1 MSQYIAHILN
11 NNADSINVY
20 EQTNPKSSMFNISS
34 LAELNILNE
43 SDSLLV
49 LIPSSTVTSYE
60 FEENKSLSKQ
70 INIANFISEVDS
82 SFADPVSNND
92 YFLHNNAAYVVDKF
106 FLKDLN
112 TSLSELNT
120 NIYVLPEYLINAV
133 EGNDVITEFEGR
145 FMISYSNNTGFAS
158 DYNSLSQYIEIVL
171 NKNPNF
177 NPLIFSTNKD
187 LLNRFGKKVINKSF
201 DINSIDLS
209 DINTLPNFFKLQISL
224 RLFSNKMN
232 LSKIQIALS
241 LLALFIV
248 MAGPKYLIYEN
259 NTNAK
264 IYSSSTFS
272 IFKAIDKD
280 VNRVIAPKSQIDQI
294 LEQLPESNFS
304 SIELPDLDIFLKY
317 GSKYISDISIDV
329 NTSVVSIK
337 INSMPDFQFN
347 ILKNNAERFNIDI
360 INDDL
365 NSIDGF
371 INGILEV
378 GYSNE

>member
-1 MSQYIAHILN
+1 MSLYIAHILN
-11 NNADSINVY
+11 INADSINVY
-20 EQTNPKSSMFNISS
+20 EQTNSKSSMFNISS

-106 FLKDLN
+106 FLKNLN

-120 NIYVLPEYLINAV
+120 KIYVLPEYLINVV

-145 FMISYSNNTGFAS
+145 FMISYSNKTGFAL
-158 DYNSLSQYIEIVL
+158 DHNSLSQYIEIVL

-187 LLNRFGKKVINKSF
+187 LLNRFGEKVKNKSF
-201 DINSIDLS
+201 DISSIDLS
-209 DINTLPNFFKLQISL
+209 DINNLPNFFKLQISL
-224 RLFSNKMN
+224 SLFSKKMN
-232 LSKIQIALS
+232 LSKIQIAIS

-248 MAGPKYLIYEN
+248 MAGPKYLIYKN

-304 SIELPDLDIFLKY
+304 SVELPNLDIFLKY
-317 GSKYISDISIDV
+317 GANYISDISIDV
-329 NTSVVSIK
+329 NTSVISIK

-347 ILKNNAERFNIDI
+347 ILKNNAERFNINI

-371 INGILEV
+371 TNGILKV
-378 GYSNE
+378 GYRNE

>member
-11 NNADSINVY
+11 INADSINVY
-20 EQTNPKSSMFNISS
+20 EQTNSKSSMFNISS

-106 FLKDLN
+106 FLKNLN

-120 NIYVLPEYLINAV
+120 KIYVLPEYLINVV

-145 FMISYSNNTGFAS
+145 FMISYSNKTGFAL
-158 DYNSLSQYIEIVL
+158 DHNSLSQYIEIVL

-187 LLNRFGKKVINKSF
+187 LLNRFGEKVINKSF
-201 DINSIDLS
+201 DISSIDLS
-209 DINTLPNFFKLQISL
+209 DINNLPNFFKLQISL
-224 RLFSNKMN
+224 SLFSKKMN
-232 LSKIQIALS
+232 LSKIQIVIS

-248 MAGPKYLIYEN
+248 MAGPKYLIYKN

-280 VNRVIAPKSQIDQI
+280 LNRVIAPKSQIDQI

-304 SIELPDLDIFLKY
+304 SVELPNLDIFLKY
-317 GSKYISDISIDV
+317 GANYISDISIDV
-329 NTSVVSIK
+329 NTSVISIK

-347 ILKNNAERFNIDI
+347 ILKNNAERFNINI

-371 INGILEV
+371 INGILKV
-378 GYSNE
+378 GYRNE

>member
-11 NNADSINVY
+11 INADSINVY
-20 EQTNPKSSMFNISS
+20 EQTNSKSSMFNISS
-34 LAELNILNE
+34 IAELNILNE

-106 FLKDLN
+106 FLKNLN

-120 NIYVLPEYLINAV
+120 KIYVLPEYLINVV

-145 FMISYSNNTGFAS
+145 FMISYSNKTGFAL
-158 DYNSLSQYIEIVL
+158 DHNSLSQYIEIVL

-177 NPLIFSTNKD
+177 NPLIFSTNND
-187 LLNRFGKKVINKSF
+187 LLNRFGEKVINKSF
-201 DINSIDLS
+201 DISSIDLS
-209 DINTLPNFFKLQISL
+209 DINNLPNFFKLQISL
-224 RLFSNKMN
+224 SLFSKKMN
-232 LSKIQIALS
+232 LSKIQIAIS

-248 MAGPKYLIYEN
+248 MAGPKYLIYKN

-304 SIELPDLDIFLKY
+304 SVELPNLDIFLKY
-317 GSKYISDISIDV
+317 GAKYISDISIDA
-329 NTSVVSIK
+329 NTSVISIK

-347 ILKNNAERFNIDI
+347 ILKNNAERFNINI

-371 INGILEV
+371 INGILKV
-378 GYSNE
+378 GYRNE

>member
-11 NNADSINVY
+11 INADSINVY
-20 EQTNPKSSMFNISS
+20 EQTNSKSSMFNISS

-106 FLKDLN
+106 FLKNLN

-120 NIYVLPEYLINAV
+120 KIYVLPEYLINVV

-145 FMISYSNNTGFAS
+145 FMISYSNKTGFAL
-158 DYNSLSQYIEIVL
+158 DHNSLSQYIEIVL

-187 LLNRFGKKVINKSF
+187 LLNRFGEKVINKSF
-201 DINSIDLS
+201 DISSIDLL
-209 DINTLPNFFKLQISL
+209 DINNLPNFFKLQISL
-224 RLFSNKMN
+224 SLFSKKMN
-232 LSKIQIALS
+232 LSKIQIAIS

-304 SIELPDLDIFLKY
+304 SVELPNLDIFLKY
-317 GSKYISDISIDV
+317 GANYISDISIDV

-347 ILKNNAERFNIDI
+347 ILKNNAERFNINI

-365 NSIDGF
+365 TSIDGF
-371 INGILEV
+371 KNGILKV
-378 GYSNE
+378 GYRNE

>member
-60 FEENKSLSKQ
+60 FEENKSLSRQ

-224 RLFSNKMN
+224 RLFNKKMN
-232 LSKIQIALS
+232 LSKIQIALT

-304 SIELPDLDIFLKY
+304 SVELPDLEIFLKY

>member
-60 FEENKSLSKQ
+60 FEENKSLSRQ

-112 TSLSELNT
+112 ISLSELNT

-224 RLFSNKMN
+224 RLFNKKMN

-241 LLALFIV
+241 ILALFIV

-294 LEQLPESNFS
+294 LEQLPESNFYS
-304 SIELPDLDIFLKY
+304 VELPDLDIFLKY

>member
-120 NIYVLPEYLINAV
+120 NIYVLPEYLINVV

-145 FMISYSNNTGFAS
+145 FMISYSNKTGFAS
-158 DYNSLSQYIEIVL
+158 DYNSLSQYIEVVL

-177 NPLIFSTNKD
+177 NPLIFSTNND
-187 LLNRFGKKVINKSF
+187 LLKRFGKKVINQSF
-201 DINSIDLS
+201 DISSIDLS
-209 DINTLPNFFKLQISL
+209 DINNLPNFFNLQFSL
-224 RLFSNKMN
+224 SLFSKKMN

-264 IYSSSTFS
+264 IYSSSTFN

-304 SIELPDLDIFLKY
+304 SVELPDLDIFLKY

-347 ILKNNAERFNIDI
+347 ILKNNAERFNINI

-371 INGILEV
+371 INGILKV

>member
-11 NNADSINVY
+11 INADSINVY
-20 EQTNPKSSMFNISS
+20 EQMNSKSSMFNISS
-34 LAELNILNE
+34 IAELNILNE

-106 FLKDLN
+106 FLKNLN

-120 NIYVLPEYLINAV
+120 KIYVLPEYLINVV

-145 FMISYSNNTGFAS
+145 FMISYSNKTGFAL
-158 DYNSLSQYIEIVL
+158 DHNSLSQYIEIVL

-177 NPLIFSTNKD
+177 NPLIFSTNND
-187 LLNRFGKKVINKSF
+187 LLNRFGEKVINKSF
-201 DINSIDLS
+201 DISSIDLS
-209 DINTLPNFFKLQISL
+209 DINNLPNFFKLQISL
-224 RLFSNKMN
+224 SLFSKKMN
-232 LSKIQIALS
+232 LSKIQIAIS

-248 MAGPKYLIYEN
+248 MAGPKYLIYKN

-304 SIELPDLDIFLKY
+304 SVELPNLDIFLKY
-317 GSKYISDISIDV
+317 GANYISDISIDA
-329 NTSVVSIK
+329 NTSVILIK

-347 ILKNNAERFNIDI
+347 ILKNNAERFNINI

-371 INGILEV
+371 INGILKV
-378 GYSNE
+378 GYRNE

>member
-1 MSQYIAHILN
+1 M
-11 NNADSINVY
+11 Y

-120 NIYVLPEYLINAV
+120 NIYVLPEYLINVV

-145 FMISYSNNTGFAS
+145 FMISYSNKTGFAS

-201 DINSIDLS
+201 DISSIDLS
-209 DINTLPNFFKLQISL
+209 DINNLPNFFKLQISL
-224 RLFSNKMN
+224 RLFSKKMN

-304 SIELPDLDIFLKY
+304 SVELPDLDIFLKY

-329 NTSVVSIK
+329 NTSVASIK

-371 INGILEV
+371 INGILKV

>member
-11 NNADSINVY
+11 INADSINVY
-20 EQTNPKSSMFNISS
+20 EQMNSKSSMFNISS
-34 LAELNILNE
+34 IAELNILNE

-106 FLKDLN
+106 FLKNLN

-120 NIYVLPEYLINAV
+120 KIYVLPEYLINVV

-145 FMISYSNNTGFAS
+145 FMISYSNKTGFAL
-158 DYNSLSQYIEIVL
+158 DHNSLSQYIEIVL

-177 NPLIFSTNKD
+177 NPLIFSTNND
-187 LLNRFGKKVINKSF
+187 LLNRFGEKVINKSF
-201 DINSIDLS
+201 DISSIDLS
-209 DINTLPNFFKLQISL
+209 DINNLPNFFKLQISL
-224 RLFSNKMN
+224 SLFSKKMN
-232 LSKIQIALS
+232 LSKIQIAIS

-248 MAGPKYLIYEN
+248 MAGPKYLIYKN

-304 SIELPDLDIFLKY
+304 SVELPNLDIFLKY
-317 GSKYISDISIDV
+317 GANYISDISIDV
-329 NTSVVSIK
+329 NTSVISIK

-347 ILKNNAERFNIDI
+347 ILKNNAERFNINI

-371 INGILEV
+371 INGILKV
-378 GYSNE
+378 GYRNE

>member
-11 NNADSINVY
+11 INADSINVY
-20 EQTNPKSSMFNISS
+20 EQTNSKSSMFNISS
-34 LAELNILNE
+34 IAELNILNE

-106 FLKDLN
+106 FLKNLN

-120 NIYVLPEYLINAV
+120 KIYVLPEYLINVV

-145 FMISYSNNTGFAS
+145 FMISYSNKTGFAL
-158 DYNSLSQYIEIVL
+158 DHNSLSQYIEIVL

-187 LLNRFGKKVINKSF
+187 LLNRFGEKVINKSF
-201 DINSIDLS
+201 DISSIDLS
-209 DINTLPNFFKLQISL
+209 DINNLPNFFKLQISL
-224 RLFSNKMN
+224 SLFSKKMN
-232 LSKIQIALS
+232 LSKIQIAIS

-248 MAGPKYLIYEN
+248 MAGPKYLIYKN

-304 SIELPDLDIFLKY
+304 SVELPNLDIFLKY
-317 GSKYISDISIDV
+317 GANYISDISIDA
-329 NTSVVSIK
+329 NTSVISIK

-347 ILKNNAERFNIDI
+347 ILKNNAERFNINI

-371 INGILEV
+371 INGILKV
-378 GYSNE
+378 GYRNE

>member
-11 NNADSINVY
+11 INADSINVY
-20 EQTNPKSSMFNISS
+20 EQTNSKSSMFNISS

-82 SFADPVSNND
+82 SFAEPVSNND

-106 FLKDLN
+106 FLKNLN

-120 NIYVLPEYLINAV
+120 KIYVLPEYLINVV

-145 FMISYSNNTGFAS
+145 FMISYSNKTGFAL
-158 DYNSLSQYIEIVL
+158 DHNSLSQYIEIVL

-187 LLNRFGKKVINKSF
+187 LLNRFGEKVINKSF
-201 DINSIDLS
+201 DISSIDLS
-209 DINTLPNFFKLQISL
+209 DINNLPNFFKLQISL
-224 RLFSNKMN
+224 SLFSKKMN
-232 LSKIQIALS
+232 LSKIQIAIS

-248 MAGPKYLIYEN
+248 MAGPKYLIYKN

-304 SIELPDLDIFLKY
+304 SVELPNLDIFLKY
-317 GSKYISDISIDV
+317 GANYISDISIDV
-329 NTSVVSIK
+329 NTSVISIK

-347 ILKNNAERFNIDI
+347 ILKNNAERFNINI

-371 INGILEV
+371 INGILKV
-378 GYSNE
+378 GYRNE

>member
-1 MSQYIAHILN
+1 MSHYIAHILN
-11 NNADSINVY
+11 INADSINVY
-20 EQTNPKSSMFNISS
+20 EQTNSKSSMFNISS

-106 FLKDLN
+106 FLKNLN
-112 TSLSELNT
+112 ASLSELNT
-120 NIYVLPEYLINAV
+120 KIYVSPEYLINVV

-145 FMISYSNNTGFAS
+145 FMISYSNKTGFAL
-158 DYNSLSQYIEIVL
+158 DHNSLSQYIEIVL

-187 LLNRFGKKVINKSF
+187 LLNRFGEKVINKSF
-201 DINSIDLS
+201 DISSIDLS
-209 DINTLPNFFKLQISL
+209 DINNLPNFFKLQISL
-224 RLFSNKMN
+224 SLFSKKMN
-232 LSKIQIALS
+232 LSKIQIAIS

-248 MAGPKYLIYEN
+248 MAGPKYLIYKN

-304 SIELPDLDIFLKY
+304 SVELPNLDIFLKY
-317 GSKYISDISIDV
+317 GANYISDISIDV
-329 NTSVVSIK
+329 NTSVISIK

-347 ILKNNAERFNIDI
+347 ILKNNAERFNINI

-371 INGILEV
+371 INGILKV
-378 GYSNE
+378 GYRNE

>member
-11 NNADSINVY
+11 INADSINVY
-20 EQTNPKSSMFNISS
+20 EQTNSKSSMFNISS

-106 FLKDLN
+106 FLKNLN

-120 NIYVLPEYLINAV
+120 KIYVLPEYLINVV

-145 FMISYSNNTGFAS
+145 FMISYSNKTGFAS

-201 DINSIDLS
+201 DISSIDLS

-224 RLFSNKMN
+224 RLFSKKMN

-264 IYSSSTFS
+264 IYSSSTFN

-294 LEQLPESNFS
+294 LEQLPESNFYS
-304 SIELPDLDIFLKY
+304 VELPDLDIFLKY

-329 NTSVVSIK
+329 NTSVASIK
-337 INSMPDFQFN
+337 INSMPDSQFN

-365 NSIDGF
+365 NSTDGF
-371 INGILEV
+371 INGILKV
-378 GYSNE
+378 GYINE

>member
-60 FEENKSLSKQ
+60 FEENKSLSRQ

-224 RLFSNKMN
+224 RLFNKKMN
-232 LSKIQIALS
+232 LSKIQIALT

>member
-11 NNADSINVY
+11 INADSINVY
-20 EQTNPKSSMFNISS
+20 EQTNSKSSMFNISS

-92 YFLHNNAAYVVDKF
+92 YFLHNNAAYVVDKL
-106 FLKDLN
+106 FLKNLN

-120 NIYVLPEYLINAV
+120 KIYVLPEYLINVV

-145 FMISYSNNTGFAS
+145 FMISYSNKTGFAL
-158 DYNSLSQYIEIVL
+158 DHNSLSQYIEIVL

-201 DINSIDLS
+201 DISSIDLS
-209 DINTLPNFFKLQISL
+209 DINNLPNFFKLQISL
-224 RLFSNKMN
+224 SLFSKKMN
-232 LSKIQIALS
+232 LSKIQIAIS
-241 LLALFIV
+241 LLALLIV
-248 MAGPKYLIYEN
+248 MAGPKYLIYKN

-304 SIELPDLDIFLKY
+304 SVELPNLDIFLKF
-317 GSKYISDISIDV
+317 GANYISDISIDV
-329 NTSVVSIK
+329 NTSVISIK

-347 ILKNNAERFNIDI
+347 ILKNNAERFNINI

-371 INGILEV
+371 INGILKV
-378 GYSNE
+378 GYRNE

>member
-49 LIPSSTVTSYE
+49 LIPSSIVTSYE
-60 FEENKSLSKQ
+60 FEENKSLSRQ

-224 RLFSNKMN
+224 RLFNKKMN

-241 LLALFIV
+241 ILALFIV

-329 NTSVVSIK
+329 NTSVASIK

>member
-11 NNADSINVY
+11 INADSINVY
-20 EQTNPKSSMFNISS
+20 EQTNSKSSMFNISS

-106 FLKDLN
+106 FLKNLN

-120 NIYVLPEYLINAV
+120 KIYVLPEYLINVV

-145 FMISYSNNTGFAS
+145 FMFSYSNKTGFAL
-158 DYNSLSQYIEIVL
+158 DHNSLSQYIEIVL

-201 DINSIDLS
+201 DISSIDLS

-224 RLFSNKMN
+224 RLFSKKMN

-264 IYSSSTFS
+264 IYSSSTFN

-294 LEQLPESNFS
+294 LEQLPESNFYS
-304 SIELPDLDIFLKY
+304 VELPDLDIFLKY

-329 NTSVVSIK
+329 STSVVSIK

>member
-11 NNADSINVY
+11 INADSINVY
-20 EQTNPKSSMFNISS
+20 EQTNSKSSMFNISS
-34 LAELNILNE
+34 IAELNILNE

-106 FLKDLN
+106 FLKNLN

-120 NIYVLPEYLINAV
+120 KIYVLPEYLINVV

-145 FMISYSNNTGFAS
+145 FMISYSNKTGFAL
-158 DYNSLSQYIEIVL
+158 DHNSLSQYIEIVL

-177 NPLIFSTNKD
+177 NPLIFSTNND
-187 LLNRFGKKVINKSF
+187 LLNRFGEKVINKSF
-201 DINSIDLS
+201 DISSIDLS
-209 DINTLPNFFKLQISL
+209 DINNLPNFFKLQISL
-224 RLFSNKMN
+224 SLFSKKMN
-232 LSKIQIALS
+232 LSKIQIAIS

-248 MAGPKYLIYEN
+248 MAGPKYLIYKN

-304 SIELPDLDIFLKY
+304 SVELPNLDIFLKY
-317 GSKYISDISIDV
+317 GANYISDISIDV
-329 NTSVVSIK
+329 NTSVISIK

-347 ILKNNAERFNIDI
+347 ILKNNAERFNINI

-371 INGILEV
+371 INGILKV
-378 GYSNE
+378 GYRNE

>member
-1 MSQYIAHILN
+1 MSLYIAHILN
-11 NNADSINVY
+11 INADSINVY
-20 EQTNPKSSMFNISS
+20 EQTNSKSSMFNISS

-43 SDSLLV
+43 SDRLLV

-82 SFADPVSNND
+82 TFADPVSNND

-106 FLKDLN
+106 FLKNLN

-145 FMISYSNNTGFAS
+145 FMISYSNKTGFAL
-158 DYNSLSQYIEIVL
+158 DHNSLSQYIEIVL

-187 LLNRFGKKVINKSF
+187 LLNRFGEKVINKSF
-201 DINSIDLS
+201 DISSIDLS
-209 DINTLPNFFKLQISL
+209 DINNLPNFFKLQISL
-224 RLFSNKMN
+224 SLFSKKMN
-232 LSKIQIALS
+232 LSKIQIAIS

-248 MAGPKYLIYEN
+248 MAGPKYLIYKN

-304 SIELPDLDIFLKY
+304 SVELPNLDIFLKY
-317 GSKYISDISIDV
+317 GANYISDISIDV
-329 NTSVVSIK
+329 NTSVISIK

-347 ILKNNAERFNIDI
+347 ILKNNVERFNINI

-378 GYSNE
+378 VYRNE

>member
-11 NNADSINVY
+11 INADSINVY
-20 EQTNPKSSMFNISS
+20 EQTNSKSSMFNISS

-106 FLKDLN
+106 FLKNLN

-120 NIYVLPEYLINAV
+120 KIYVLPEYLINVV

-145 FMISYSNNTGFAS
+145 FMISYSNKTGFAL
-158 DYNSLSQYIEIVL
+158 DHNSLSQYIEIVL

-177 NPLIFSTNKD
+177 NPLIFSTNND
-187 LLNRFGKKVINKSF
+187 LLNRFGEKVINKSF
-201 DINSIDLS
+201 DISSIDLS
-209 DINTLPNFFKLQISL
+209 DINNLPNFFKLQISL
-224 RLFSNKMN
+224 SLFSKKMN
-232 LSKIQIALS
+232 LSKIQIAIS

-248 MAGPKYLIYEN
+248 MAGPKYLIYKN

-304 SIELPDLDIFLKY
+304 SVELPNLDIFLKY
-317 GSKYISDISIDV
+317 GANYISDISIDA
-329 NTSVVSIK
+329 NTSVILIK

-347 ILKNNAERFNIDI
+347 ILKNNAERFNINI

-371 INGILEV
+371 INGILKV
-378 GYSNE
+378 GYRNE

>member
-1 MSQYIAHILN
+1 MSLYIAHILN
-11 NNADSINVY
+11 INADSINVY
-20 EQTNPKSSMFNISS
+20 EQMNSKSSMFNISS
-34 LAELNILNE
+34 IAELNILNE

-106 FLKDLN
+106 FLKNLN

-120 NIYVLPEYLINAV
+120 KIYVLPEYLINVV

-145 FMISYSNNTGFAS
+145 FMISYSNKTGFAL
-158 DYNSLSQYIEIVL
+158 DHNSLSQYIEIVL

-177 NPLIFSTNKD
+177 NPIIFSTNKD
-187 LLNRFGKKVINKSF
+187 LLNRFGEKVKNKSF
-201 DINSIDLS
+201 DISSIDLS
-209 DINTLPNFFKLQISL
+209 DINNLPNFFKLQISL
-224 RLFSNKMN
+224 SLFSKKMN
-232 LSKIQIALS
+232 LSKIQIAIS

-248 MAGPKYLIYEN
+248 MAGPKYLIYKN

-304 SIELPDLDIFLKY
+304 SVELPNLDIFLKY
-317 GSKYISDISIDV
+317 GANYISDISIDV
-329 NTSVVSIK
+329 NTSVISIK

-347 ILKNNAERFNIDI
+347 ILKNNAERFNINI

-371 INGILEV
+371 INGILKV
-378 GYSNE
+378 GYRNE

>member
-1 MSQYIAHILN
+1 MSLYIAHILN
-11 NNADSINVY
+11 INADSINVY
-20 EQTNPKSSMFNISS
+20 EQTNSKSSMFNISS

-106 FLKDLN
+106 FLKNLN

-120 NIYVLPEYLINAV
+120 NIYVLPEYLINVV

-145 FMISYSNNTGFAS
+145 FMISYSNKTGFAL
-158 DYNSLSQYIEIVL
+158 DHNSLSQYIEIVL

-177 NPLIFSTNKD
+177 NPLIFSTNND
-187 LLNRFGKKVINKSF
+187 LLNRFGEKVKNKSF
-201 DINSIDLS
+201 DISSIDLS
-209 DINTLPNFFKLQISL
+209 DINNLPNFFKLQISL
-224 RLFSNKMN
+224 SLFSKKMN
-232 LSKIQIALS
+232 LSKIQIAIS

-248 MAGPKYLIYEN
+248 MAGPKYLIYKN

-304 SIELPDLDIFLKY
+304 SVELPNLDIFLKY
-317 GSKYISDISIDV
+317 GANYISDISIDV
-329 NTSVVSIK
+329 NTSVISIK

-347 ILKNNAERFNIDI
+347 ILKNNAERFNINI

-371 INGILEV
+371 INGILKV
-378 GYSNE
+378 GYKNE

>member
-11 NNADSINVY
+11 INADSINVY
-20 EQTNPKSSMFNISS
+20 EQTNSKSSMFNISS
-34 LAELNILNE
+34 IAELNILNE

-106 FLKDLN
+106 FLKNLN

-120 NIYVLPEYLINAV
+120 KIYVLPEYLINVV

-145 FMISYSNNTGFAS
+145 FMISYSNKTGFAL
-158 DYNSLSQYIEIVL
+158 DHNSLSQYIEIVL

-187 LLNRFGKKVINKSF
+187 LLNRFGEKVKNKSF
-201 DINSIDLS
+201 DISSIDLS
-209 DINTLPNFFKLQISL
+209 DINNLPNFFKLQISL
-224 RLFSNKMN
+224 SLFSKKMN
-232 LSKIQIALS
+232 LSKIQIAIS

-248 MAGPKYLIYEN
+248 MAGPKYLIYKN

-304 SIELPDLDIFLKY
+304 SVELPNLDIFLKY
-317 GSKYISDISIDV
+317 GANYISDISIDV
-329 NTSVVSIK
+329 NTSVISIK

-347 ILKNNAERFNIDI
+347 ILKNNAERFNINI

-371 INGILEV
+371 INGILKV
-378 GYSNE
+378 GYRNE

>member
-11 NNADSINVY
+11 INADSINVY
-20 EQTNPKSSMFNISS
+20 EQTNSKSSMFNISS
-34 LAELNILNE
+34 IAELNILNE

-106 FLKDLN
+106 FLKNLN

-120 NIYVLPEYLINAV
+120 KIYVLPEYLINVV

-145 FMISYSNNTGFAS
+145 FMISYSNKTGFAL
-158 DYNSLSQYIEIVL
+158 DHNSLSQYIEIVL

-187 LLNRFGKKVINKSF
+187 LLNRFGEKVINKSF
-201 DINSIDLS
+201 DISSIDLS
-209 DINTLPNFFKLQISL
+209 DINNLPNFFKLQISL
-224 RLFSNKMN
+224 SLFSKKMN
-232 LSKIQIALS
+232 LSKIQIAIS

-248 MAGPKYLIYEN
+248 MAGPKYLIYKN

-304 SIELPDLDIFLKY
+304 SVELPNLDIFLKY
-317 GSKYISDISIDV
+317 GANYISDISIDV
-329 NTSVVSIK
+329 NTSVISIK

-347 ILKNNAERFNIDI
+347 ILKNNAERFNINI

-371 INGILEV
+371 INGILKV
-378 GYSNE
+378 GYRNE

>member
-11 NNADSINVY
+11 INADSINVY
-20 EQTNPKSSMFNISS
+20 EQTNSKSSMFNISS

-92 YFLHNNAAYVVDKF
+92 YFLHNNAAYVVDKL
-106 FLKDLN
+106 FLKNLN

-120 NIYVLPEYLINAV
+120 KIYVSPEYLINVV

-145 FMISYSNNTGFAS
+145 FMISYSNKTGFAL
-158 DYNSLSQYIEIVL
+158 DRNSLSQYIEIVL

-187 LLNRFGKKVINKSF
+187 LLNRFGEKVINKSF
-201 DINSIDLS
+201 DISSIDLS
-209 DINTLPNFFKLQISL
+209 DINNLPNFFKLQISL
-224 RLFSNKMN
+224 SLFSKKMN
-232 LSKIQIALS
+232 LSKIQIAIS

-248 MAGPKYLIYEN
+248 MAGPKYLIYKN

-304 SIELPDLDIFLKY
+304 SVELPNLDIFLQY

-329 NTSVVSIK
+329 NTSAISIK

-347 ILKNNAERFNIDI
+347 ILKNNAKRFNINI

-365 NSIDGF
+365 DSIDGF
-371 INGILEV
+371 INGILKV
-378 GYSNE
+378 GYRNE

>member
-60 FEENKSLSKQ
+60 FEENKSLSRQ

-112 TSLSELNT
+112 ISLSELNT

-224 RLFSNKMN
+224 RLFNKKMN

>member
-1 MSQYIAHILN
+1 MSLYIAHILN
-11 NNADSINVY
+11 INADSINVY
-20 EQTNPKSSMFNISS
+20 EQANSKCSMFNISS

-43 SDSLLV
+43 SDRLLV

-106 FLKDLN
+106 FLKNLN

-120 NIYVLPEYLINAV
+120 NIYVLPEYLINVV

-145 FMISYSNNTGFAS
+145 FMISYSNKTGFAL
-158 DYNSLSQYIEIVL
+158 DHNSLSQYIEIVL

-177 NPLIFSTNKD
+177 NPLIFSTNND
-187 LLNRFGKKVINKSF
+187 LLNRFGEKVKNKSF
-201 DINSIDLS
+201 DISSIDLS
-209 DINTLPNFFKLQISL
+209 DINNLPNFFKLQISL
-224 RLFSNKMN
+224 SLFSKKMN
-232 LSKIQIALS
+232 LSKIQIAIS

-248 MAGPKYLIYEN
+248 MAGPKYLIYKN

-304 SIELPDLDIFLKY
+304 SVELPNLDIFLKY
-317 GSKYISDISIDV
+317 GANYISDISIDV
-329 NTSVVSIK
+329 NTSVISIK

-347 ILKNNAERFNIDI
+347 ILKNNAERFNINI

-371 INGILEV
+371 INGILKV
-378 GYSNE
+378 GYKNE

>member
-1 MSQYIAHILN
+1 MSLYIAHILTI
-11 NNADSINVY
+11 NADSINVY
-20 EQTNPKSSMFNISS
+20 EQTNSKSSMFNISS

-106 FLKDLN
+106 FLKNLN
-112 TSLSELNT
+112 TFLSELNT
-120 NIYVLPEYLINAV
+120 KIYVLPEYLINAV

-145 FMISYSNNTGFAS
+145 FMISYSNKTGFAL
-158 DYNSLSQYIEIVL
+158 DHNSLSQYIEIVL

-187 LLNRFGKKVINKSF
+187 LLNRFGEKVKNKSF
-201 DINSIDLS
+201 DISSIDLS
-209 DINTLPNFFKLQISL
+209 DINNLPNFFKLQISL
-224 RLFSNKMN
+224 SLFSKKMN
-232 LSKIQIALS
+232 LSKIQIAIS

-248 MAGPKYLIYEN
+248 MAGPKYLIYKN

-272 IFKAIDKD
+272 IFKAIEKD

-304 SIELPDLDIFLKY
+304 SVELPNLDIFLKY
-317 GSKYISDISIDV
+317 GANYISDISIDV
-329 NTSVVSIK
+329 NTSVISIK

-347 ILKNNAERFNIDI
+347 ILKNNAERFNINI

-371 INGILEV
+371 INGILKV
-378 GYSNE
+378 GYRNE

>member
-11 NNADSINVY
+11 INADSINVY
-20 EQTNPKSSMFNISS
+20 EQTNSKSSMFNISS

-106 FLKDLN
+106 FLKNLN

-120 NIYVLPEYLINAV
+120 KIYVLPEYLINVV

-145 FMISYSNNTGFAS
+145 FMFSYSNKTGFAL
-158 DYNSLSQYIEIVL
+158 DQNSLSQYIEIVL

-187 LLNRFGKKVINKSF
+187 LLNRFGEKVINKSF
-201 DINSIDLS
+201 DISSIDLS
-209 DINTLPNFFKLQISL
+209 DINNLPNFFKLQISL
-224 RLFSNKMN
+224 SLFSKKMN
-232 LSKIQIALS
+232 LSKIQIAIS

-248 MAGPKYLIYEN
+248 MAGPKYLIYKN

-304 SIELPDLDIFLKY
+304 SVELPNLDIFLKY
-317 GSKYISDISIDV
+317 GANYISDISIDV
-329 NTSVVSIK
+329 NTSVISIK

-347 ILKNNAERFNIDI
+347 ILKNNAERFNINI

-371 INGILEV
+371 INGILKV
-378 GYSNE
+378 GYRNE

>member
-11 NNADSINVY
+11 INADSINVY
-20 EQTNPKSSMFNISS
+20 EQTNSKSSMFNISS

-106 FLKDLN
+106 FLKNLN

-145 FMISYSNNTGFAS
+145 FMISYSNKTGFAL
-158 DYNSLSQYIEIVL
+158 DHNSLSQYIEIVL

-187 LLNRFGKKVINKSF
+187 LLNRFGEKVINKSF
-201 DINSIDLS
+201 DISSIDHL
-209 DINTLPNFFKLQISL
+209 DINNLPNFFKLQISL
-224 RLFSNKMN
+224 SLFSKKMN
-232 LSKIQIALS
+232 LSKIQIAIS

-248 MAGPKYLIYEN
+248 MAGPKYLIYKN

-304 SIELPDLDIFLKY
+304 SVELPNLDIFLKY
-317 GSKYISDISIDV
+317 GANYISDISIDV
-329 NTSVVSIK
+329 NTSVISIK

-347 ILKNNAERFNIDI
+347 ILKNNAERFNINI

-371 INGILEV
+371 INGILKV
-378 GYSNE
+378 GYRNE

>member
-11 NNADSINVY
+11 NNTDSINVY
-20 EQTNPKSSMFNISS
+20 KQTNPKSSMFNISS

-82 SFADPVSNND
+82 SFADPVSNNV
-92 YFLHNNAAYVVDKF
+92 YFLHNNAAYIVDKF

-112 TSLSELNT
+112 ISLSELNT

-224 RLFSNKMN
+224 RLFNKKMN
-232 LSKIQIALS
+232 LSKIQIALT

-294 LEQLPESNFS
+294 LEQLPESNFYS
-304 SIELPDLDIFLKY
+304 VELPDLDIFLKY

-371 INGILEV
+371 INGILKV

>member
-49 LIPSSTVTSYE
+49 LIPSSIVTSYE

-224 RLFSNKMN
+224 RLFNKKMN

-241 LLALFIV
+241 ILALFIV